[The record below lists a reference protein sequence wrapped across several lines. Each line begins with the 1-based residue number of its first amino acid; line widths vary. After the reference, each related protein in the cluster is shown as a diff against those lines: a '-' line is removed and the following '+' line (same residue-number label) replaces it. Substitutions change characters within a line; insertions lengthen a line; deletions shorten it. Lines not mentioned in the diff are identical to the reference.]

1 MPEEFPPNDN
11 QQRSSDLSE
20 DQQKEVEKKSQLDKV
35 ISWLLGIIVS
45 SIITLVF
52 FNYAICNIKHPL
64 NMQYLYTVNGLSK
77 NKTPPSKCDDSNS
90 KSVETLI
97 GLLATLIALKTKI

>member
-1 MPEEFPPNDN
+1 MNEAQEETA
-11 QQRSSDLSE
+11 
-20 DQQKEVEKKSQLDKV
+20 KELEEERKSQLDKV
-35 ISWLLGIIVS
+35 ISWLLGIVVS
-45 SIITLVF
+45 AIITLVF

-64 NMQYLYTVNGLSK
+64 NIQYLYTVNGLSK
-77 NKTPPSKCDDSNS
+77 DRTPPSKCDDSNS